1 MKIPTANFT
10 ASICAT
16 STLFIVAI
24 VLACVVAVGAFIY
37 GVIRRLSRMSWAGL
51 QIPVIFGLTM
61 LLRFVPAAMGSSL
74 RFSITVGGFF
84 AITVC
89 VLGLG
94 ALIRRAIRK
103 REDARTDKPKAAALA
118 FDRLFGGIVALF
130 DWLLLAVI
138 LSGVVL
144 SVVWAAGA
152 EKVLP
157 VVYES
162 ALWTKF
168 LKIFAYDLFYV
179 SFLVLVIKGGYR
191 LGMIKG
197 IWVTL
202 AFALT
207 AVAAFGAV
215 YLTIRWSFLS
225 GIAVK
230 IGAAIKLNR
239 IIADLIGYL
248 ITSAICFLVFFIV
261 IILLTVVGNLI
272 VKGLTRS
279 PVFNAIDG
287 CVSSVLFFAVTV
299 VVSMGV
305 GVGISYLETGASALG
320 EYGETFAKIGVH
332 IREILTSSFFRGVIY
347 ECNPLLLLLA

>member
-1 MKIPTANFT
+1 MKLPTANFT

-16 STLFIVAI
+16 NTPFIVAI
-24 VLACVVAVGAFIY
+24 VLVCVVAVGAFIY

-51 QIPVIFGLTM
+51 QIPIIFGLTM
-61 LLRFVPAAMGSSL
+61 LLKFLPATMNPAL
-74 RFSITVGGFF
+74 RFGVTVGGFF
-84 AITVC
+84 AVTVC

-94 ALIRRAIRK
+94 ALIRRSLRR
-103 REDARTDKPKAAALA
+103 REDTRTDKPKAAARA
-118 FDRLFGGIVALF
+118 FDRLFGGIIALF
-130 DWLLLAVI
+130 DWLLLAVV
-138 LSGVVL
+138 LSGVGL
-144 SVVWAAGA
+144 SVAWAAGA
-152 EKVLP
+152 EKALP

-191 LGMIKG
+191 LGTIKG

-202 AFALT
+202 SFALT

-215 YLTIRWSFLS
+215 YLTIRWPFLS
-225 GIAVK
+225 GLAVK
-230 IGAAIKLNR
+230 IGASIKLNR

-279 PVFNAIDG
+279 PAFNVIDG
-287 CVSSVLFFAVTV
+287 CVSSVLFFAITV
-299 VVSMGV
+299 AFSVGIGV
-305 GVGISYLETGASALG
+305 GVAYLETGVSALG
-320 EYGETFAKIGVH
+320 EYGETFAKIGAQL
-332 IREILTSSFFRGVIY
+332 REILTSSFFRGVIY
-347 ECNPLLLLLA
+347 ECNPLLPLLA